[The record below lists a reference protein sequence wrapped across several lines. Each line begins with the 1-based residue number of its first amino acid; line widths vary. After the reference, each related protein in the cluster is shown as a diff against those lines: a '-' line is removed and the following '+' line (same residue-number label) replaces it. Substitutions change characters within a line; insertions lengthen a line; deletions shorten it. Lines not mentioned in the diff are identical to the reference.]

1 MPHVIR
7 FKEDDMKAF
16 ILSLADVVG
25 DPAKS
30 TDTLKRKM
38 IAMLAC
44 KRAIKAHDSLTA
56 VEAETLLENMKR
68 CKDGMHC
75 PHGRPVL
82 AQLSIKEI
90 GKLFG
95 R

>member
-1 MPHVIR
+1 MPNVVR
-7 FKEDDMKAF
+7 FKEDDVKAF
-16 ILSLADVVG
+16 IISLADVVG

-30 TDTLKRKM
+30 TDVLKRKM

-44 KRAIKAHDSLTA
+44 KRAIKAHDAITA
-56 VEAETLLENMKR
+56 QEAEALLENMKK

-82 AQLSIKEI
+82 AQLSIDQI

>member
-1 MPHVIR
+1 MPHIIR
-7 FKEDDMKAF
+7 FKEDEMKEF
-16 ILSLADVVG
+16 IISLSQLTDDVSK
-25 DPAKS
+25 A
-30 TDTLKRKM
+30 TDALKRKM

-44 KRAIKAHDSLTA
+44 KRAIKAHDAISA
-56 VEAETLLENMKR
+56 SEAEMLLENMKN

-82 AQLSIKEI
+82 AQLDIQQI